1 MMRTTV
7 TLSALVVA
15 LAAATG
21 LALGAG
27 SSSDAPASPST
38 AAASTAAAGTMIT
51 AHGSR
56 YGTVLFDGRGFAV
69 YLFTRERGRIPA
81 CYGACAKAWPPVLTR
96 GRARGARGARASL
109 VGSVRRRDG
118 SRQVTYRG
126 HPLYYYVGDRR
137 PGDIL
142 CQNVVE
148 FGGTWL
154 VVRPSGAAV
163 H

>member
-1 MMRTTV
+1 MRITV
-7 TLSALVVA
+7 TLSALAVA
-15 LAAATG
+15 LAAATSV
-21 LALGAG
+21 ALGAG
-27 SSSDAPASPST
+27 ASQHGPAPPSGAPAST
-38 AAASTAAAGTMIT
+38 AGAGTTIT

-56 YGTVLFDGRGFAV
+56 YGTVLFDGRGFVV
-69 YLFTRERGRIPA
+69 YRFTREGGRTPA

-96 GRARGARGARASL
+96 GRPRAGRGARDSL

-118 SRQVTYRG
+118 SRQVTYHG
-126 HPLYYYVGDRR
+126 HPLYYYLGDSN